1 MLKFQSMVA
10 LSGSIAFAINLS
22 IYWIIGNTS
31 ALTYPYCTQSG
42 GAHAANTDCVASVN
56 HLIGTTHFVR
66 GAQLWSYFAIDLGAI
81 A

>member
-31 ALTYPYCTQSG
+31 ALTYPYCTQSR
-42 GAHAANTDCVASVN
+42 GAHAANADCVASVN

-66 GAQLWSYFAIDLGAI
+66 GTQIWSCFAMDLGAF